1 MSGPTLEKYRR
12 QVLPR
17 PPCDLISHPYWRS
30 IIHHIGPCG
39 GGGIA
44 MNQGLPSVWSS
55 GASDVFNREIDRM
68 FDEALQ
74 AYRASG

>member
-1 MSGPTLEKYRR
+1 
-12 QVLPR
+12 
-17 PPCDLISHPYWRS
+17 
-30 IIHHIGPCG
+30 
-39 GGGIA
+39 